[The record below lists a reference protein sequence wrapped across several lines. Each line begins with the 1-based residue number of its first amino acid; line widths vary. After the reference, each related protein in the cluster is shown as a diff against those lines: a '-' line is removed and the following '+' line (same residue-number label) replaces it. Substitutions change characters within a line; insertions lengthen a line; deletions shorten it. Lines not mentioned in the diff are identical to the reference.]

1 MYSLEKCLLMP
12 SAHFVIMFLGVAL
25 KFFFIYIL
33 YSILYQILF
42 ANIFFL
48 VCCLFILLMVS
59 LTSQKPYNFMQ
70 SHLLKFSFF
79 LFFFFFF
86 FFFFFLLLPEE
97 IEHPTYCE
105 DRYQRVYLCLCFLSD
120 VMISDLS
127 FKSLINSEFL
137 LHSHIVSESGPVSFF
152 YIQRRILQT

>member
-1 MYSLEKCLLMP
+1 MILNCSSLMVSDIEHIFMYLMAVCMYSSEKCLLMP

-59 LTSQKPYNFMQ
+59 LTSQKPYNFM
-70 SHLLKFSFF
+70 
-79 LFFFFFF
+79 
-86 FFFFFLLLPEE
+86 
-97 IEHPTYCE
+97 
-105 DRYQRVYLCLCFLSD
+105 
-120 VMISDLS
+120 
-127 FKSLINSEFL
+127 
-137 LHSHIVSESGPVSFF
+137 
-152 YIQRRILQT
+152 